1 MPVSKQTLRC
11 EIESSERRLKSIV
24 DAVPGVL
31 YIAVPEGSLYRCIFV
46 SPQIEDKLGFTAEE
60 WIANPRLWIDQLYEE
75 DRDRLLDSL
84 ASLTA
89 TQDVFEYECRI
100 WTRNRR
106 SLRWYH
112 DTVRVERDADGNP
125 LQFVGMIAD
134 ITERKRSEEKLARY
148 QERIREA
155 QQQTIIALARMT
167 STRDPYTHGH
177 QERVSELAVAIGAE
191 MGLDE
196 RRLEGLRFGARI
208 HDIGKVYIPAEILN
222 RPGRLTAPEF
232 ELIKTHAQVGYEMVR
247 DIDFPW
253 PIREIILQHHERL
266 DGSGYP
272 HGLAGDE
279 ICLEA
284 RIVSIADTVDA
295 MTAHRPYR
303 PALGLDAALA
313 EIERGAGR
321 IYDAGAAA
329 ACHSVCSNRSL
340 SLDEVL
346 AAQRRAPAPPP
357 INQETLETGPG
368 TPAFVC

>member
-1 MPVSKQTLRC
+1 MSDSKELLRS
-11 EIESSERRLKSIV
+11 EFENSERRLQSIV
-24 DAVPGVL
+24 SAIPGVI
-31 YIAVPEGSLYRCIFV
+31 YISVPEGPLYRCIYV

-60 WIANPRLWIDQLYEE
+60 WMADPRLWIDQLYEE
-75 DRDRLLDSL
+75 DRDRILDSL
-84 ASLTA
+84 HSLTA
-89 TQDVFEYECRI
+89 TQDLFEYECRI
-100 WTRNRR
+100 WTRDRR

-112 DTVRVERDADGNP
+112 DTVRVERDEDGNP
-125 LQFVGMIAD
+125 VQFVGMIPD
-134 ITERKRSEEKLARY
+134 ITERKENEAQLVRY
-148 QERIREA
+148 QERIRDA
-155 QQQTIIALARMT
+155 QLQTIVALARMAN
-167 STRDPYTHGH
+167 TRDPYTHGH
-177 QERVSELAVAIGAE
+177 QERVGELAAAIGTQ

-196 RRLEGLRFGARI
+196 RRVEGLRFGARI

-284 RIVSIADTVDA
+284 RIVAIADTVDA

-321 IYDAGAAA
+321 IYDAQAAA
-329 ACHSVCSNRSL
+329 ACLSICGDRSL

-346 AAQRRAPAPPP
+346 AAQRKAPMPPA
-357 INQETLETGPG
+357 IRLEALGAEPFS
-368 TPAFVC
+368 PAFVC